1 MRTSPIKNGHQE
13 TLPFSLAIREVQMVL
28 WIRIQVFLLLGL
40 RLSCSV
46 SRNRAFLWGHHRIL
60 LLMSSL
66 TKNAVIVLVMG
77 FLFYTYRERIR
88 QALTAAAEVM
98 QEYNDQYDHDLEEEE
113 ENSETD
119 KKED

>member
-1 MRTSPIKNGHQE
+1 
-13 TLPFSLAIREVQMVL
+13 
-28 WIRIQVFLLLGL
+28 
-40 RLSCSV
+40 
-46 SRNRAFLWGHHRIL
+46 
-60 LLMSSL
+60 MSSL

-98 QEYNDQYDHDLEEEE
+98 QEYNDQYNHDLEE

>member
-1 MRTSPIKNGHQE
+1 
-13 TLPFSLAIREVQMVL
+13 MVL